1 MKQIKYYNVP
11 RYKTLQEMLINSAKN
26 FGDKLA
32 LEDIKKTPIQ
42 RVTYNSLLDNVC
54 KFGNALGNADLPER
68 THVALIGENRVQW
81 AISYLAITSFNMVVV
96 PIDKNLHENEILNII
111 HESDAE
117 AVIFSDTFSSLFSE
131 EHFALKK
138 IKAFVCMDET
148 DANEKFLI
156 MKEMIDS
163 EASVDI
169 SAFPEIND
177 EDTSEIIF
185 TSGSLGHAKGVM
197 LTQKNL
203 VSNLHDMLAMI
214 QMLPS
219 DRFLSVL
226 PIHHTYECTCGMLC
240 PLYSGSSVHYTRSLK
255 TIVDDMNKVHATL
268 MLGVPLLFDKMYK
281 GITKAIEADKT
292 KSKVVPVLQKVTNV
306 AEKLGAKNIKKKIF
320 NEVHKKFGGAIRLFI
335 AGGAAPDPAVAKGL
349 REFGF
354 NFLQGYGLTETSP
367 ILAVNRL
374 DAFKDDAAGLP
385 LPSVELKINNPNEEG
400 IGEVFA
406 KGPNVMKGYYK
417 NEELTKEVFE
427 NGWFKTGDIG
437 FIDDDGFLHING
449 RAKNVIIS
457 KSGKNVFPEEIEEL
471 LNRSEFILES
481 AVYGAED
488 KKQGEIITAQIVPD
502 SESFMRYAEEK
513 GIKLTD
519 EVIKV
524 KIKEE
529 VDAVNQI
536 LTPYKR
542 IQKFIVREHE
552 FEKTTTHK
560 IKRHLL
566 NKD

>member
-1 MKQIKYYNVP
+1 MKQIKYFDVP
-11 RYKTLQEMLINSAKN
+11 QYKTLQEMLINSAAD

-32 LEDIKKTPIQ
+32 LEDIKETPIK
-42 RVTYNSLLDNVC
+42 RATYNELLDYVLR
-54 KFGNALGNADLPER
+54 FGKALQDTELLER

-81 AISYLAITSFNMVVV
+81 AIAYLTVTAFNMVVV

-117 AVIFSDTFSSLFSE
+117 AVIFSDTYSSLFSE
-131 EHFALKK
+131 EHFALKR
-138 IKAFVCMDET
+138 IKTFVCMDET
-148 DANEKFLI
+148 DANEKFMI

-163 EASVDI
+163 EENVDKSI
-169 SAFPEIND
+169 FPEIND
-177 EDTSEIIF
+177 EEVSEIIF

-203 VSNLHDMLAMI
+203 VSNLHDMLSMI

-292 KSKVVPVLQKVTNV
+292 KSKVVPVLQKITNV
-306 AEKLGAKNIKKKIF
+306 AEKIGFKSVKKKIF
-320 NEVHKKFGGAIRLFI
+320 KEVHDKFGGSIRLFI

-385 LPSVELKINNPNEEG
+385 LPSVKLKINNPNPDG

-406 KGPNVMKGYYK
+406 KGPNIMKGYYK
-417 NEELTKEVFE
+417 NEELTKEAFE
-427 NGWFKTGDIG
+427 DGWFKTGDIG
-437 FIDDDGFLHING
+437 FIDEDGFLHING

-481 AVYGAED
+481 AVYGAKD
-488 KKQGEIITAQIVPD
+488 KKQGELITAQIVPD
-502 SESFMRYAEEK
+502 SEAFMKYAEEN

-519 EVIKV
+519 EVIYN

-529 VDAVNQI
+529 VDAANRI
-536 LTPYKR
+536 LTSYKR

>member
-54 KFGNALGNADLPER
+54 KFGNALRNADLPER

-117 AVIFSDTFSSLFSE
+117 AVIFSDTYSSLFSE

-292 KSKVVPVLQKVTNV
+292 KSKVVPVLQKVTDI

-481 AVYGAED
+481 AVYGAKD